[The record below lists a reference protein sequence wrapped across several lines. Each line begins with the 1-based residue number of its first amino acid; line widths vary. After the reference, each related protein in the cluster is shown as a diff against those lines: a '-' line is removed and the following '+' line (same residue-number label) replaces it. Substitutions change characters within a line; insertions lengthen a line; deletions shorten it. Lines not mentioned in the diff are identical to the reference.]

1 MQYSPSEIE
10 PKWQQRW
17 AEAKVAEIDVSAAG
31 DKLYMLNMFPYP
43 SGDLHVGHGR
53 NYILGDAVY
62 RYFRM
67 QGRAALNPMGWD
79 AFGLP
84 AENAAIKNRTHPRPW
99 TLANIERMKK
109 QFARWGILYDWS
121 KEIASCEPEYYR
133 WNQWLF
139 LQLYKRGLAYRGTAP
154 VNWCPQDQTVLANE
168 QVVDG
173 RCERCGAL
181 VEQRE
186 LSQWFFKITEYADRL
201 DAGLD
206 TLEHWPEKVKLMQR
220 NWIGRS
226 LGADVDFP
234 VPALGKSIRI
244 FTTRPDTIYGA
255 TFMVLA
261 PEHPDVATLIA
272 DHPES
277 AAIEDWITGVRNH
290 SALER
295 QEAGKEG
302 KFTGKYAINPFTEEE
317 IPIWLGN
324 FVLPQYGTG
333 AIMSVPAHDERDFE
347 FARQYG
353 LPIRIVVAPAN
364 VAQTLLSAPSER
376 EQREGTQTLLS
387 ASEKKQQTGVSA
399 LHVSALHASALQEAF
414 TFKDESGV
422 SVDSG
427 PITGLPVPKAIEK
440 IISIIEE
447 RGIGK
452 GTVRY
457 RLRDWLIS
465 RQRYWG
471 TPIPMLYCDVCGL
484 QPVPEDQLPV
494 TLPLDVPFTG
504 REGNP
509 LAKHEAFVNATCP
522 QCDGNAR
529 RETDTMDTFVDSSW
543 YFLRFITPRDDEKI
557 FDSALANRWL
567 PVDQYIGGIEHAI
580 LHLLYARFI
589 TRTIHDMGLI
599 DFEEPFT
606 RLFNQGVITKE
617 GYKDAHGAW
626 VSPSEVVWKG
636 DQPYRGEELLTAEV
650 TKMSKSRLNVVPPDE
665 LIARYGADTERVYT
679 LFIAPPEK
687 EAAWSDEGV
696 VGAYRFLGRVWNMGV
711 RLTNGEQT
719 LLSAQNRGP
728 VQTGVSALHNAD
740 AAAPHILRKMH
751 QTIDAV
757 TSRIERF
764 EFNTAISAL
773 MEFSNVLGDA
783 PSRGPY
789 ETLLELL
796 HPFAPHVTEELWSM
810 LGNEGFL
817 LTTKWPV
824 ADRALMQED
833 VAIIAVQ
840 INGKLRGQVE
850 VPAPPS
856 EPQVMEAVFANEKIQ
871 QWVSGKE
878 IVKKIYVPGKLV
890 NVVVR

>member
-1 MQYSPSEIE
+1 MQYRPTEIE

-17 AEAKVAEIDVSAAG
+17 NDARVAEIDVSAPG

-62 RYFRM
+62 RFFRM
-67 QGRAALNPMGWD
+67 RGLAALNPMGWD

-84 AENAAIKNRTHPRPW
+84 AENAAIKRGSHPREW
-99 TLANIERMKK
+99 TLGNIGRMKK
-109 QFARWGILYDWS
+109 QFGRWGILYDWS
-121 KEIASCEPEYYR
+121 KEIASCEPEYYK

-173 RCERCGAL
+173 RCERCGAQ

-186 LSQWFFKITEYADRL
+186 LSQWFFKITDYADRL

-206 TLEHWPEKVKLMQR
+206 TLEQWPEKVKLMQR

-226 LGADVDFP
+226 RGADVDFHVP
-234 VPALGKSIRI
+234 VLDKAIRV

-261 PEHPDVATLIA
+261 PEHPDVATLIS
-272 DHPES
+272 DNPDREE
-277 AAIEDWITGVRNH
+277 IEQWITMVRNQ
-290 SALER
+290 SNLER
-295 QEAGKEG
+295 QETGKEG
-302 KFTGKYAINPFTEEE
+302 RFTGKNAVNPFTEEE

-333 AIMSVPAHDERDFE
+333 AIMSVPAHDQRDFE
-347 FARQYG
+347 FAQQYG
-353 LPIRIVVAPAN
+353 LPLRIVVQPAGGDAPD
-364 VAQTLLSAPSER
+364 VDDL
-376 EQREGTQTLLS
+376 
-387 ASEKKQQTGVSA
+387 V
-399 LHVSALHASALQEAF
+399 EAF
-414 TFKDESGV
+414 TMKDETGESVNSGII
-422 SVDSG
+422 SG
-427 PITGLPVPKAIEK
+427 LTVPKAIDR
-440 IISIIEE
+440 IIDEIER

-471 TPIPMLYCDVCGL
+471 TPIPMIYCTQCGL
-484 QPVPEDQLPV
+484 VPVPEEQLPV

-509 LAKHEAFVNATCP
+509 LAKHEAFVNVPCP
-522 QCDGNAR
+522 QCSAPSK

-543 YFLRFITPRDDEKI
+543 YYARFITPRDETKI
-557 FDSALANRWL
+557 FDTNLVNRWL

-589 TRTIHDMGLI
+589 TRTLFDMKLVA
-599 DFEEPFT
+599 FEEPFT

-617 GYKDAHGAW
+617 GFRNAQGSW
-626 VSPSEVVWKG
+626 VSPAEVEWRDEK
-636 DQPYRGEELLTAEV
+636 PYRGDELLTSEV

-665 LIARYGADTERVYT
+665 LIERYGADTERVYT

-687 EAAWSDEGV
+687 EAAWSDDGV
-696 VGAYRFLGRVWNMGV
+696 VGAFRFLGRVWHMGQQI
-711 RLTNGEQT
+711 LEQ
-719 LLSAQNRGP
+719 SDG
-728 VQTGVSALHNAD
+728 TGD
-740 AAAPHILRKMH
+740 ASRVVRKMH

-757 TSRIERF
+757 TRRIEKF

-773 MEFSNVLGDA
+773 MELSNAIGEALSSGADPA
-783 PSRGPY
+783 GIREAY
-789 ETLLELL
+789 EALLQLL
-796 HPFAPHVTEELWSM
+796 HPFAPHVTEELWAM
-810 LGNEGFL
+810 FGHEQLI
-817 LTTKWPV
+817 LTSGWPV
-824 ADRALMQED
+824 ANPELMQED
-833 VAIIAVQ
+833 NVVIAVQ
-840 INGKLRGQVE
+840 VNGKLRGQVE
-850 VPAPPS
+850 VPAPP
-856 EPQVMEAVFANEKIQ
+856 EEQLVMERVRGSEKIRA
-871 QWVSGKE
+871 WIEGKE
-878 IVKKIYVPGKLV
+878 MVKVIYVPGKLV
-890 NVVVR
+890 NLVVKG

>member
-1 MQYSPSEIE
+1 MQYRPTEIE

-17 AEAKVAEIDVSAAG
+17 AEARVADVNVESDAQAPG
-31 DKLYMLNMFPYP
+31 SKLYMLNMFPYP

-62 RYFRM
+62 RYYRM

-84 AENAAIKNRTHPRPW
+84 AENAAIKRQIHPRTW
-99 TLANIERMKK
+99 TLGNIERMKA

-121 KEIASCEPEYYR
+121 KEIASCEPEYYH

-154 VNWCPQDQTVLANE
+154 VNWCPQDLTVLANE

-186 LSQWFFKITEYADRL
+186 LSQWFFRITEYADRL

-206 TLEHWPEKVKLMQR
+206 TLTDWPEKVKLMQR
-220 NWIGRS
+220 NWIGKSR
-226 LGADVDFP
+226 GTDVEFP
-234 VPALGKSIRI
+234 VPYLGHPIRV
-244 FTTRPDTIYGA
+244 FTTRPDTIFGA

-261 PEHPDVATLIA
+261 PEHPDVQKLIEGA
-272 DHPES
+272 EYREE
-277 AAIEDWITGVRNH
+277 IEAWITTVRNQ

-302 KFTGKYAINPFTEEE
+302 RPTGKTAINPFTNEE

-333 AIMSVPAHDERDFE
+333 ALMAVPAHDERDFA
-347 FARQYG
+347 FATQYG
-353 LPIRIVVAPAN
+353 LPIRSVIKLTSGDEPELPFTAKD
-364 VAQTLLSAPSER
+364 E
-376 EQREGTQTLLS
+376 
-387 ASEKKQQTGVSA
+387 TGVA
-399 LHVSALHASALQEAF
+399 AN
-414 TFKDESGV
+414 
-422 SVDSG
+422 SG
-427 PITGLPVPKAIEK
+427 PIDGLPVPQAIDR
-440 IISIIEE
+440 IIAIIEE

-452 GTVRY
+452 GLVRY

-471 TPIPMLYCDVCGL
+471 TPIPMIYCDQDGL
-484 QPVPEDQLPV
+484 VPVPEEQLPV
-494 TLPLDVPFTG
+494 SLPLDVPFTG

-509 LAKHEAFVNATCP
+509 LSKHEAFVNVACP
-522 QCDGNAR
+522 QCGAAAK

-543 YFLRFITPRDDEKI
+543 YFLRFITPRDDQKI
-557 FDSALANRWL
+557 FDRKLVDKWL

-580 LHLLYARFI
+580 LHLLYARFV
-589 TRTIHDMGLI
+589 TRTLHDMGLI
-599 DFEEPFT
+599 SFEEPFT

-617 GYKDAHGAW
+617 GYKDASGSW
-626 VSPSEVVWKG
+626 VPLNEVEHRDGK
-636 DQPYRGEELLTAEV
+636 PYRGEEALFAEV
-650 TKMSKSRLNVVPPDE
+650 TKMSKSRFNVVPPDE

-696 VGAYRFLGRVWNMGV
+696 VGAFRFLGRVWHMGLGV
-711 RLTNGEQT
+711 ANGA
-719 LLSAQNRGP
+719 SGDVP
-728 VQTGVSALHNAD
+728 
-740 AAAPHILRKMH
+740 AAVTRKMH

-773 MEFSNVLGDA
+773 MELSNLLGEHA
-783 PSRGPY
+783 GANIREAY
-789 ETLLELL
+789 EALLKML
-796 HPFAPHVTEELWSM
+796 HPFAPHMTEELWSM

-817 LTTKWPV
+817 LTAKWPV
-824 ADRALMQED
+824 ADSALMQED
-833 VAIIAVQ
+833 TVVIAVQ
-840 INGKLRGQVE
+840 VNGKLRGQVE
-850 VPAPPS
+850 VAAPAS
-856 EPQVMEAVFANEKIQ
+856 EEKVKEAVSGNEKIQ
-871 QWVSGKE
+871 NWVAGKQ
-878 IVKKIYVPGKLV
+878 IVKQIYVPGKLL
-890 NVVVR
+890 NIVVK

>member
-1 MQYSPSEIE
+1 MQYRPTDIE

-17 AEAKVAEIDVSAAG
+17 ADARVAETDVTAPG

-53 NYILGDAVY
+53 NYILGDALY

-84 AENAAIKNRTHPRPW
+84 AENAAIKRGIHPREW
-99 TLANIERMKK
+99 TLGNIQRMKR

-168 QVVDG
+168 QVVEG

-186 LSQWFFKITEYADRL
+186 LSQWFLRITDYADRL

-226 LGADVDFP
+226 LGADVEFP
-234 VPALGKSIRI
+234 VPVLGHPIRV

-261 PEHPDVATLIA
+261 PEHRDVPALIA
-272 DHPES
+272 DHPDRE
-277 AAIEDWITGVRNH
+277 AIEAWITGIRNQ

-295 QEAGKEG
+295 QEKEKEG
-302 KFTGKYAINPFTEEE
+302 RFTGRHAVNPFTNEE

-333 AIMSVPAHDERDFE
+333 AIMSVPAHDQRDFE
-347 FARQYG
+347 FAQQYG
-353 LPIRIVVAPAN
+353 LPMRIVVAA
-364 VAQTLLSAPSER
+364 A
-376 EQREGTQTLLS
+376 EGRTSRPPHEEADET
-387 ASEKKQQTGVSA
+387 
-399 LHVSALHASALQEAF
+399 SALQEAF
-414 TFKDESGV
+414 TFKDESGI
-422 SVDSG
+422 SVNSG
-427 PITGLPVPKAIEK
+427 EISGLPVPKAIEK
-440 IISIIEE
+440 IIAIIEE

-471 TPIPMLYCDVCGL
+471 TPIPMIYCERCGL
-484 QPVPEDQLPV
+484 EPVPEDQLPV

-509 LAKHEAFVNATCP
+509 LAKHDAFVNVSCP
-522 QCDGNAR
+522 RCGGAAK

-557 FDSALANRWL
+557 FDASLVNRWL

-589 TRTIHDMGLI
+589 TRTLHDLGLLQ
-599 DFEEPFT
+599 FEEPFT

-617 GYKDAHGAW
+617 GYKDILTNAW
-626 VSPSEVVWKG
+626 VPLDEVVFD
-636 DQPYRGEELLTAEV
+636 DQGTALHRETRAPLIPEV
-650 TKMSKSRLNVVPPDE
+650 GKMSKSRFNVVPPDV
-665 LIARYGADTERVYT
+665 LIERYGADTERVYT

-696 VGAYRFLGRVWNMGV
+696 IGAYRFLGRVWHMGQQICGGQAI
-711 RLTNGEQT
+711 L
-719 LLSAQNRGP
+719 P
-728 VQTGVSALHNAD
+728 VPGQAGLPDLHRVT
-740 AAAPHILRKMH
+740 RKLH

-757 TSRIERF
+757 TTRIERF

-773 MEFSNVLGDA
+773 MELSNVLGEHAGANIRDA
-783 PSRGPY
+783 F
-789 ETLLELL
+789 ETLLKLL
-796 HPFAPHVTEELWSM
+796 HPFAPHISEELWEL
-810 LGNEGFL
+810 LGNEGFV
-817 LTTKWPV
+817 LTSKWPV
-824 ADRALMQED
+824 ADRELMKED
-833 VAIIAVQ
+833 TVVIAVQ
-840 INGKLRGQVE
+840 VNGKLRGQVE
-850 VPAPPS
+850 VPAPA
-856 EPQVMEAVFANEKIQ
+856 EEQRVMEAVFNSERIRS
-871 QWVSGKE
+871 WVAEKE

-890 NVVVR
+890 NVVVK

>member
-1 MQYSPSEIE
+1 MQYRPTEIE

-17 AEAKVAEIDVSAAG
+17 AEARVAEIDVTAPG

-53 NYILGDAVY
+53 NYILGDALY
-62 RYFRM
+62 RFFRM
-67 QGRAALNPMGWD
+67 RGHAALNPMGWD

-84 AENAAIKNRTHPRPW
+84 AENAAIKNQTHPRPW
-99 TLANIERMKK
+99 TLANIQRMKK

-121 KEIASCEPEYYR
+121 RELASCEPEYYR

-234 VPALGKSIRI
+234 VPLLGHPIRV
-244 FTTRPDTIYGA
+244 FTTRPDTIFGA

-261 PEHPDVATLIA
+261 PEHPDVPKLIA
-272 DHPES
+272 DARDREE
-277 AAIEDWITGVRNH
+277 IEAWVTTVRNK

-295 QEAGKEG
+295 QESGKEG
-302 KFTGKYAINPFTEEE
+302 RFTGQYAVNPFTSEE

-353 LPIRIVVAPAN
+353 LPIRIVVKPAN
-364 VAQTLLSAPSER
+364 G
-376 EQREGTQTLLS
+376 EGAADPNDL
-387 ASEKKQQTGVSA
+387 A
-399 LHVSALHASALQEAF
+399 EAF

-422 SVDSG
+422 AVNSG
-427 PITGLPVPKAIEK
+427 PIDGLPVPKAIEK
-440 IISIIEE
+440 IIGVIEE

-471 TPIPMLYCDVCGL
+471 TPIPMLYCDKCGL
-484 QPVPEDQLPV
+484 VPVPEEQLPV
-494 TLPLDVPFTG
+494 RLPLDVPFTG

-509 LAKHEAFVNATCP
+509 LAKTPEFLNATCP
-522 QCDGNAR
+522 QCSGTAR

-543 YFLRFITPRDDEKI
+543 YFLRFITPRDETQI
-557 FDSALANRWL
+557 FDTELANRWL

-589 TRTIHDMGLI
+589 TRTLHDMGLI
-599 DFEEPFT
+599 AFEEPFT

-617 GYKDAHGAW
+617 GYKDANGSW
-626 VSPSEVVWKG
+626 VSPADVEWRDDK
-636 DQPYRGEELLTAEV
+636 PYRGSEELTAEV

-665 LIARYGADTERVYT
+665 LIAKFGADTERVYT

-696 VGAYRFLGRVWNMGV
+696 IGAYRFLGRVWHMGLNLGSENDPKV
-711 RLTNGEQT
+711 
-719 LLSAQNRGP
+719 
-728 VQTGVSALHNAD
+728 
-740 AAAPHILRKMH
+740 IRKMH
-751 QTIDAV
+751 QTIEAV

-773 MEFSNVLGDA
+773 MEFSNVLGEA
-783 PSRGPY
+783 PSREPY
-789 ETLLELL
+789 ETLLKLL
-796 HPFAPHVTEELWSM
+796 HPFAPHATEELWEM
-810 LGNEGFL
+810 LGNEGFV
-817 LTTKWPV
+817 LTSTWPV
-824 ADRALMQED
+824 ADRTLMQED
-833 VAIIAVQ
+833 TVVIAVQ
-840 INGKLRGQVE
+840 VNGKLRGQVE
-850 VPAPPS
+850 VPAPP
-856 EPQVMEAVFANEKIQ
+856 EEQRVMDAVFANEKIQ
-871 QWVSGKE
+871 GWITGKE

-890 NVVVR
+890 NVVVK

>member
-1 MQYSPSEIE
+1 MQYRPTEIE

-17 AEAKVAEIDVSAAG
+17 AEAKVAEIDVTAPG

-53 NYILGDAVY
+53 NYILGDAIY

-84 AENAAIKNRTHPRPW
+84 AENAAIKRGIHPREW
-99 TLANIERMKK
+99 TLGNIARMKA
-109 QFARWGILYDWS
+109 QFGRWGILYDWS

-133 WNQWLF
+133 WNQWIF
-139 LQLYKRGLAYRGTAP
+139 LQLHQRGLAYRGTAP

-226 LGADVDFP
+226 LGADVDFD
-234 VPALGKSIRI
+234 VPLLGHSIRV
-244 FTTRPDTIYGA
+244 FTTRPDTIFGA

-261 PEHPDVATLIA
+261 PEHPDVATLISGA
-272 DHPES
+272 PDREE
-277 AAIEDWITGVRNH
+277 IEAWITTVRNQ

-295 QEAGKEG
+295 QESGKEG
-302 KFTGKYAINPFTEEE
+302 RFTGQRAINPFTNEE

-333 AIMSVPAHDERDFE
+333 ALMAVPAHDQRDFE
-347 FARQYG
+347 FAKQFG
-353 LPIRIVVAPAN
+353 LPIRVVVRPVNAETPDAN
-364 VAQTLLSAPSER
+364 TLTEP
-376 EQREGTQTLLS
+376 
-387 ASEKKQQTGVSA
+387 
-399 LHVSALHASALQEAF
+399 F

-422 SVDSG
+422 AVGSG
-427 PITGLPVPKAIEK
+427 PIDGLPVPKAIER
-440 IISIIEE
+440 IIQIIEE

-471 TPIPMLYCDVCGL
+471 TPIPMIYCGAACGL
-484 QPVPEDQLPV
+484 VPVPAEQLPV

-509 LAKHEAFVNATCP
+509 LAKHEAFVNVPCP
-522 QCDGNAR
+522 KCGAPSR

-543 YFLRFITPRDDEKI
+543 YFLRFITPRDSENI
-557 FDSALANRWL
+557 FDSAVVNRWL

-589 TRTIHDMGLI
+589 TRTLYDLGLVG
-599 DFEEPFT
+599 FEEPFT
-606 RLFNQGVITKE
+606 NLFNQGVITKE
-617 GYKDAHGAW
+617 GYKDPQGSW
-626 VSPSEVVWKG
+626 VPLDEVQWRDDV
-636 DQPYRGEELLTAEV
+636 PYRGDVPLTPEMS
-650 TKMSKSRLNVVPPDE
+650 KMSKSKFNVVPPDE
-665 LIARYGADTERVYT
+665 LIAKFGADTERVYT

-687 EAAWSDEGV
+687 EAAWSDDGV
-696 VGAYRFLGRVWNMGV
+696 IGAYRFLGRVWQMGTQIID
-711 RLTNGEQT
+711 R
-719 LLSAQNRGP
+719 SAQ
-728 VQTGVSALHNAD
+728 V
-740 AAAPHILRKMH
+740 AAEAPAAVVRKTH

-757 TSRIERF
+757 TRRIEKF

-773 MEFSNVLGDA
+773 MELSNTLGEA
-783 PSRGPY
+783 MGAGGGGELRGSY
-789 ETLLELL
+789 ETLLQLL
-796 HPFAPHVTEELWSM
+796 HPFAPHMTEELWSM
-810 LGNEGFL
+810 LGNEGFV
-817 LTTKWPV
+817 LTSKWPV
-824 ADRALMQED
+824 ADPARMQED
-833 VAIIAVQ
+833 TVVIAVQ
-840 INGKLRGQVE
+840 INGKLRAQIE
-850 VPAPPS
+850 VAAPPS
-856 EPQVMEAVFANEKIQ
+856 EAAVMDAVFANERIV
-871 QWVSGKE
+871 QWTSGKE
-878 IVKKIYVPGKLV
+878 VVKKIYVPGKLV
-890 NVVVR
+890 NLVVR

>member
-1 MQYSPSEIE
+1 MQYRPTEIE

-17 AEAKVAEIDVSAAG
+17 AEARVAEVDVTAPG
-31 DKLYMLNMFPYP
+31 QKLYMLNMFPYP

-84 AENAAIKNRTHPRPW
+84 AENAAIKRGTHPRVW
-99 TLANIERMKK
+99 TLGNIERMKK
-109 QFARWGILYDWS
+109 QFGRWGILYDWS
-121 KEIASCEPEYYR
+121 KEIASCEPEYYH

-139 LQLYKRGLAYRGTAP
+139 LQLYHRGLAYRGKAP

-186 LSQWFFKITEYADRL
+186 LSQWFLKITEYADRL

-206 TLEHWPEKVKLMQR
+206 TLDHWPEKVKLMQR
-220 NWIGRS
+220 NWIGKS
-226 LGADVDFP
+226 LGADVDFA
-234 VPALGKSIRI
+234 VPSLGHPLRV
-244 FTTRPDTIYGA
+244 FTTRPDTIFGA
-255 TFMVLA
+255 TFMVVA
-261 PEHPDVATLIA
+261 PEHRDVPALIA
-272 DHPES
+272 DHPDR
-277 AAIEDWITGVRNH
+277 AAIEEWITAVRNQ

-302 KFTGKYAINPFTEEE
+302 HFTGKTAINPFTNEE

-333 AIMSVPAHDERDFE
+333 ALMAVPAHDQRDYE
-347 FARQYG
+347 FAQQYG
-353 LPIRIVVAPAN
+353 LEIRTVIRLTSGE
-364 VAQTLLSAPSER
+364 QSELPF
-376 EQREGTQTLLS
+376 T
-387 ASEKKQQTGVSA
+387 AKDDTGVA
-399 LHVSALHASALQEAF
+399 IN
-414 TFKDESGV
+414 
-422 SVDSG
+422 SG
-427 PITGLPVPKAIEK
+427 PLDNLTVTKAIER
-440 IISIIEE
+440 IIQIIEE
-447 RGIGK
+447 RGLGK

-471 TPIPMLYCDVCGL
+471 TPIPMIYCEACGL
-484 QPVPEDQLPV
+484 VPVPEEQLPV

-509 LAKHEAFVNATCP
+509 LAKHEAFVNVACP
-522 QCDGNAR
+522 QCNAPAK

-543 YFLRFITPRDDEKI
+543 YFLRFVTPRDDQRI
-557 FDSALANRWL
+557 FDPAVVNRWL

-580 LHLLYARFI
+580 LHLLYARFV
-589 TRTIHDMGLI
+589 TRTLYDMGLLT
-599 DFEEPFT
+599 FEEPFT

-617 GYKDAHGAW
+617 GYKDPQGSW
-626 VSPSEVVWKG
+626 VSPSEVQWRDGK
-636 DQPYRGEELLTAEV
+636 PYRGDEALSAEV

-687 EAAWSDEGV
+687 EAAWSDDGV
-696 VGAYRFLGRVWNMGV
+696 VGAFRFLGRVWNMFD
-711 RLTNGEQT
+711 RLQD
-719 LLSAQNRGP
+719 Q
-728 VQTGVSALHNAD
+728 VSPD
-740 AAAPHILRKMH
+740 VVRKMH

-773 MEFSNVLGDA
+773 MEFSNALSDA
-783 PSRGPY
+783 PSRGAY
-789 ETLLELL
+789 ETLLQLL
-796 HPFAPHVTEELWSM
+796 HPFAPHMTEELWAM
-810 LGNEGFL
+810 LGNEEFV
-817 LTTKWPV
+817 LTSKWPV
-824 ADRALMQED
+824 ADPALMQED
-833 VAIIAVQ
+833 TVVIAVQ
-840 INGKLRGQVE
+840 VNGKLRGQVE
-850 VPAPPS
+850 VAAPAV
-856 EPQVMEAVFANEKIQ
+856 EEKVFEAIAANGKIQ
-871 QWVSGKE
+871 AWITGKE
-878 IVKKIYVPGKLV
+878 LVKRIYVPGKLV
-890 NVVVR
+890 NIVIR

>member
-1 MQYSPSEIE
+1 MQYRPTEIE

-17 AEAKVAEIDVSAAG
+17 AEAKVAEIDVTAPG
-31 DKLYMLNMFPYP
+31 QKLYMLNMFPYP

-84 AENAAIKNRTHPRPW
+84 AENAAIKNQIHPREW
-99 TLANIERMKK
+99 TLRNIARMKA

-133 WNQWLF
+133 WNQWIF
-139 LQLYKRGLAYRGTAP
+139 LQLYRKGLAYRGTAP
-154 VNWCPQDQTVLANE
+154 VNWCPKDLTVLANE

-186 LSQWFFKITEYADRL
+186 LSQWFLKITDYADRL

-206 TLEHWPEKVKLMQR
+206 ALTDWPEKVKLMQR

-226 LGADVDFP
+226 LGADVEFQ
-234 VPALGKSIRI
+234 VPSLGRAIRV

-261 PEHPDVATLIA
+261 PEHPDVSTLIA
-272 DHPES
+272 G
-277 AAIEDWITGVRNH
+277 AADREEIEAWIASVRNQ

-295 QEAGKEG
+295 QESGKEG
-302 KFTGKYAINPFTEEE
+302 RYTGQKAINPFTNEE

-333 AIMSVPAHDERDFE
+333 AIMSVPAHDERDFA
-347 FARQYG
+347 FAKQYG
-353 LPIRIVVAPAN
+353 LPMRIVVKPAN
-364 VAQTLLSAPSER
+364 AEAPSEL
-376 EQREGTQTLLS
+376 T
-387 ASEKKQQTGVSA
+387 
-399 LHVSALHASALQEAF
+399 EAF

-422 SVDSG
+422 AVNSG
-427 PITGLPVPKAIEK
+427 EISGLTVPRAIER
-440 IISIIEE
+440 IIQIIEE

-471 TPIPMLYCDVCGL
+471 TPIPMIYCDACGL
-484 QPVPEDQLPV
+484 VAVPEEQLPV

-509 LAKHEAFVNATCP
+509 LAKHDAFVNAICP
-522 QCDGNAR
+522 RCGGAAR

-543 YFLRFITPRDDEKI
+543 YFLRFITPRDAEKI
-557 FDSALANRWL
+557 FDPSVVDRWL

-589 TRTIHDMGLI
+589 TRTLHDLGLVG
-599 DFEEPFT
+599 FEEPFT

-617 GYKDAHGAW
+617 GFKDPHGSW
-626 VSPSEVVWKG
+626 VSPQEVQWRG
-636 DQPYRGEELLTAEV
+636 EQPYRGDTPLTSEV

-665 LIARYGADTERVYT
+665 LIAKYGADTERVYT

-696 VGAYRFLGRVWNMGV
+696 VGAYRFLGRVWQMGV
-711 RLTNGEQT
+711 QI
-719 LLSAQNRGP
+719 
-728 VQTGVSALHNAD
+728 AD
-740 AAAPHILRKMH
+740 RPSQGAAPVAVVRKTH

-757 TSRIERF
+757 TRRMERF

-773 MEFSNVLGDA
+773 MELSNTIGDA
-783 PSRGPY
+783 VAAGNGGELRESY
-789 ETLLELL
+789 EALVQLL
-796 HPFAPHVTEELWSM
+796 HPFAPHITEELWTM
-810 LGNEGFL
+810 LGNEGFV
-817 LTTKWPV
+817 LTSQWPV
-824 ADRALMQED
+824 ADPELMQED
-833 VAIIAVQ
+833 SVVIAVQ
-840 INGKLRGQVE
+840 VNGKLRGSVE

-856 EPQVMEAVFANEKIQ
+856 EESVMNALAANEKIQ
-871 QWVSGKE
+871 QWITGKE
-878 IVKKIYVPGKLV
+878 LVKRIYVPGKLV

>member
-1 MQYSPSEIE
+1 MQYRPTEIE

-17 AEAKVAEIDVSAAG
+17 AEARVSEIDVTAPG

-53 NYILGDAVY
+53 NYILGDALY

-84 AENAAIKNRTHPRPW
+84 AENAAIKRSIHPREW
-99 TLANIERMKK
+99 TLGNIARMKK
-109 QFARWGILYDWS
+109 QFGRWGILYDWS
-121 KEIASCEPEYYR
+121 KEIASCEPEYYK

-168 QVVDG
+168 QVIDG
-173 RCERCGAL
+173 RCDRCGAL

-186 LSQWFFKITEYADRL
+186 LAQWFLKITAYADRL

-206 TLEHWPEKVKLMQR
+206 KLEHWPERVKLMQR

-226 LGADVDFP
+226 LGADVEFP
-234 VPALGKSIRI
+234 VPILDHPIRV

-261 PEHPDVATLIA
+261 PEHPDVPALIA
-272 DHPES
+272 DHPDR
-277 AAIEDWITGVRNH
+277 AAIEEWITSIRNQ

-295 QEAGKEG
+295 QEKGKEG
-302 KFTGKYAINPFTEEE
+302 RFTGKSAINPFTEEE

-347 FARQYG
+347 FAKQYG
-353 LPIRIVVAPAN
+353 LPIRVVVAPASQFIPRADAGSPGIPAGSSPQRGATGDPASTRGIN
-364 VAQTLLSAPSER
+364 WEPAAPLE
-376 EQREGTQTLLS
+376 
-387 ASEKKQQTGVSA
+387 A
-399 LHVSALHASALQEAF
+399 AF
-414 TFKDESGV
+414 TFKDEQGV
-422 SVDSG
+422 SVNSG
-427 PITGLPVPKAIEK
+427 AISGLAVPKAIER
-440 IISIIEE
+440 IIEIIEE

-452 GTVRY
+452 GTIRY

-471 TPIPMLYCDVCGL
+471 TPIPMIYCDRCGL

-494 TLPLDVPFTG
+494 RLPLDVEFTG

-509 LAKHEAFVNATCP
+509 LAKHASFVNTTCP
-522 QCDGNAR
+522 QCGGEAK

-557 FDSALANRWL
+557 FDSQLVDRWL

-580 LHLLYARFI
+580 LHLLYARFV
-589 TRTIHDMGLI
+589 TRTLFDMRLI
-599 DFEEPFT
+599 AFEEPFA

-617 GYKDAHGAW
+617 GYKDAGGAW
-626 VSPSEVVWKG
+626 VVPADVEWRDDK
-636 DQPYRGEELLTAEV
+636 PYRGDEALTAEM

-665 LIARYGADTERVYT
+665 LIERYGADTERVYT

-696 VGAYRFLGRVWNMGV
+696 IGAYRFLGRVWNMGDQMAD
-711 RLTNGEQT
+711 GGWQT
-719 LLSAQNRGP
+719 AE
-728 VQTGVSALHNAD
+728 AD
-740 AAAPHILRKMH
+740 PRVVRKMH

-773 MEFSNVLGDA
+773 MEFSNVLAEA
-783 PSRGPY
+783 PSREAY
-789 ETLLELL
+789 ETLLKLL
-796 HPFAPHVTEELWSM
+796 HPFAPHVTEELWEM
-810 LGNEGFL
+810 LGNEGMV
-817 LTTKWPV
+817 LTSQWPV
-824 ADRALMQED
+824 ADRALMEEET
-833 VAIIAVQ
+833 VTIAVQ
-840 INGKLRGQVE
+840 VNGKLRGQVE
-850 VPAPPS
+850 VAAKAA
-856 EPQVMEAVFANEKIQ
+856 EETVMAAVFNNERIK
-871 QWVSGKE
+871 QWIAEKE
-878 IVKKIYVPGKLV
+878 IVKKIYVPNKLV
-890 NVVVR
+890 NVVIR

>member
-1 MQYSPSEIE
+1 MQYRPTDIE

-17 AEAKVAEIDVSAAG
+17 AEARVAEVDVNAPG

-53 NYILGDAVY
+53 NYILGDALY

-67 QGRAALNPMGWD
+67 QGRVALNPMGWD

-84 AENAAIKNRTHPRPW
+84 AENAAIKRAIHPREW
-99 TLANIERMKK
+99 TLGNIQRMKV

-121 KEIASCEPEYYR
+121 KEIASCEPDYYK

-186 LSQWFFKITEYADRL
+186 LSQWFLKITDYADRL

-226 LGADVDFP
+226 LGADVDFQ
-234 VPALGKSIRI
+234 VPSLGHPLRV

-255 TFMVLA
+255 TFMVIA
-261 PEHPDVATLIA
+261 PEHADVPALIA
-272 DHPES
+272 DHPDRDE
-277 AAIEDWITGVRNH
+277 IEAWITTVRNQTP
-290 SALER
+290 LER
-295 QEAGKEG
+295 QEKGKEG
-302 KFTGKYAINPFTEEE
+302 RFTGKRAINPFTNEE

-324 FVLPQYGTG
+324 FVLAQYGTG
-333 AIMSVPAHDERDFE
+333 ALMAVPAHDQRDFE
-347 FARQYG
+347 FAKQYD
-353 LPIRIVVAPAN
+353 LPIRIVVAPSGAAGFSPPN
-364 VAQTLLSAPSER
+364 EDGGLKPAAPLE
-376 EQREGTQTLLS
+376 
-387 ASEKKQQTGVSA
+387 
-399 LHVSALHASALQEAF
+399 EAF
-414 TFKDESGV
+414 TFKDDSGV
-422 SVDSG
+422 AVDSG
-427 PITGLPVPKAIEK
+427 PISGLPVPKAIER
-440 IISIIEE
+440 IIEIIEE
-447 RGIGK
+447 RGLGK
-452 GTVRY
+452 GMIRY

-471 TPIPMLYCDVCGL
+471 TPIPMIYCERCGL

-494 TLPLDVPFTG
+494 QLPLDVAFTG

-509 LAKHEAFVNATCP
+509 LAKHAAFVNTNCP
-522 QCDGNAR
+522 QCGGAAR

-580 LHLLYARFI
+580 LHLLYARFV
-589 TRTIHDMGLI
+589 TRTLFDMKLI

-617 GYKDAHGAW
+617 GYRDANGSW
-626 VSPSEVVWKG
+626 VAVSEVEWRG
-636 DQPYRGEELLTAEV
+636 DQPYRGDEPLTAEMA
-650 TKMSKSRLNVVPPDE
+650 KMSKSKLNVVPPDE

-696 VGAYRFLGRVWNMGV
+696 VGAYRFLGRVWKIGAAGFSPPDEDGG
-711 RLTNGEQT
+711 LK
-719 LLSAQNRGP
+719 P
-728 VQTGVSALHNAD
+728 
-740 AAAPHILRKMH
+740 AAPQVLRKMH

-757 TSRIERF
+757 TSRMERF

-773 MEFSNVLGDA
+773 MEFSNVLAEA
-783 PSRGPY
+783 PSREPY
-789 ETLLELL
+789 EALLQLL
-796 HPFAPHVTEELWSM
+796 HPFAPHVTEELWEM
-810 LGNEGFL
+810 LGNDGMV
-817 LTTKWPV
+817 LTSRWPV
-824 ADRALMQED
+824 ADRALMQEES
-833 VAIIAVQ
+833 VTIAVQ
-840 INGKLRGQVE
+840 VNGKLRGQVTVG
-850 VPAPPS
+850 VPA
-856 EPQVMEAVFANEKIQ
+856 EEAVVMDAVQSNEKIK
-871 QWVSGKE
+871 QWIAEKE

-890 NVVVR
+890 NIIVK

>member
-1 MQYSPSEIE
+1 MQYRPTEIE

-17 AEAKVAEIDVSAAG
+17 AEAKVAEIDVTAAG
-31 DKLYMLNMFPYP
+31 QKLYMLNMFPYP

-84 AENAAIKNRTHPRPW
+84 AENAAIKRGTHPREW
-99 TLANIERMKK
+99 TLGNIQRMKK

-139 LQLYKRGLAYRGTAP
+139 LQLYKRGLAYRNTAP

-168 QVVDG
+168 QVVEG

-186 LSQWFFKITEYADRL
+186 LAQWFLKITDYADRL

-234 VPALGKSIRI
+234 VDALGHPIRV
-244 FTTRPDTIYGA
+244 FTTRPDTIFGA

-261 PEHPDVATLIA
+261 PEHPDVAELIA
-272 DHPES
+272 DHADREE
-277 AAIEDWITGVRNH
+277 IEQWITGVRNQ

-295 QEAGKEG
+295 QEAGKDG
-302 KFTGKYAINPFTEEE
+302 RFTGKTATNPFTGEQ

-333 AIMSVPAHDERDFE
+333 AIMSVPAHDQRDFE
-347 FARQYG
+347 FARQYK
-353 LPIRIVVAPAN
+353 LPIRLVI
-364 VAQTLLSAPSER
+364 APSAG
-376 EQREGTQTLLS
+376 EGAQDPD
-387 ASEKKQQTGVSA
+387 A
-399 LHVSALHASALQEAF
+399 LTEAF
-414 TFKDESGV
+414 TVKDDSGV
-422 SVDSG
+422 IINSG
-427 PITGLPVPKAIEK
+427 PIDGLAVPKAIERT
-440 IISIIEE
+440 IAIIEE

-471 TPIPMLYCDVCGL
+471 TPIPMLYCDTCGL
-484 QPVPEDQLPV
+484 VPVPEEQLPV
-494 TLPLDVPFTG
+494 SLPLDVPFTG

-509 LAKHEAFVNATCP
+509 LAKHDTFVNATCP
-522 QCDGNAR
+522 ECQGHAR

-543 YFLRFITPRDDEKI
+543 YFLRFVTPRDDQQI
-557 FDSALANRWL
+557 FDAELVKRWL

-589 TRTIHDMGLI
+589 TRTLHDMGLLN
-599 DFEEPFT
+599 FEEPFT

-617 GYKDAHGAW
+617 GFKDSHGSW
-626 VSPSEVVWKG
+626 ISPSEVEWRDGK
-636 DQPYRGEELLTAEV
+636 PYRGAEEVVSEI

-696 VGAYRFLGRVWNMGV
+696 VGAYRFLGRVWHMGV
-711 RLTNGEQT
+711 QLAEGKVAEE
-719 LLSAQNRGP
+719 SAA
-728 VQTGVSALHNAD
+728 VV
-740 AAAPHILRKMH
+740 RKMH

-757 TSRIERF
+757 TQRMERF

-773 MEFSNVLGDA
+773 MEFSNTLGDA
-783 PSRGPY
+783 VSREAY
-789 ETLLELL
+789 EALLQML
-796 HPFAPHVTEELWSM
+796 HPFAPHVTEELWAM
-810 LGNEGFL
+810 LGNEEFV
-817 LTTKWPV
+817 LTSKWPV
-824 ADRALMQED
+824 ADPALMQED
-833 VAIIAVQ
+833 TVTIAVQ
-840 INGKLRGQVE
+840 VNGKLRAQVE
-850 VPAPPS
+850 VPAPA
-856 EPQVMEAVFANEKIQ
+856 EEAKVWAAVDANERIQ
-871 QWVSGKE
+871 SWVAGKE

-890 NVVVR
+890 NVVIR